1 MQHWSRNYM
10 GILLKAG
17 LRIPL
22 MKGYVDDG
30 RQGGTVLR
38 KGMMFDECVGEF
50 RMNEEQYRKDMEENL
65 PNNVRMAKACLPA
78 IVWLGGGFFQVF

>member
-1 MQHWSRNYM
+1 M

-38 KGMMFDECVGEF
+38 KGMMFDERVGEF
-50 RMNEEQYRKDMEENL
+50 RMNEEQ
-65 PNNVRMAKACLPA
+65 
-78 IVWLGGGFFQVF
+78 